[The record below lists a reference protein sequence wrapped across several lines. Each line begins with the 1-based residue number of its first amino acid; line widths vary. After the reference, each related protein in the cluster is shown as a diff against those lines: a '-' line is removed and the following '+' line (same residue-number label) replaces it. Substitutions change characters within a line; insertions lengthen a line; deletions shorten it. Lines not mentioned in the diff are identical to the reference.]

1 MIIFEATPK
10 GYDLFRNWEHFYSI
24 EYRVEGIVTFEPL
37 HVEIVAESREAAIEW
52 VKKQQPTFII
62 IE

>member
-1 MIIFEATPK
+1 MIVFEATPK
-10 GYDLFRNWEHFYSI
+10 GYDMLVNWDHCHTI
-24 EYRVEGIVTFEPL
+24 EYRIEGMMTFVPL
-37 HVEIVAESREAAIEW
+37 FVYVVAESREAAVEW